1 MSPTAQPPSRTRY
14 RPGWPGLAIFW
25 AVILVTVGAGAGVLQ
40 SLGPPAPPPVAP
52 VSVKPVA
59 MAAPAPIPAATVI
72 HPVARPPSPDVRPG
86 RGTPGP
92 VADPDPALQEA
103 APGMNG
109 TLPRIAED
117 GRMPMQAYA
126 AGFDRS
132 SQRPRVGLLL
142 AGIGLN
148 STLSEQAI
156 RTLPGAVTLAVS
168 PYASDPAH
176 LLTEA
181 RMAEHE
187 YLISIPMEPESYPL
201 NDPGTHAL
209 TTSNTPDENAKQLV
223 WALSRIV
230 GYVGATGALG
240 LTRGERFASIP
251 VDMDPVL
258 TTLAARGLLYV
269 DPRAAQPHASAR
281 LPRVWSREVDL
292 VIDEPADAPAIDAKL
307 ATLTR
312 IAQQTGSALGLAGAV
327 RPVTIERIA
336 VWANELAAQGVAL
349 APVSAL
355 VQPPASAPTQ

>member
-1 MSPTAQPPSRTRY
+1 MSRTVRPLPDSFH
-14 RPGWPGLAIFW
+14 RPGWRGLAIFW
-25 AVILVTVGAGAGVLQ
+25 AALLVALGAGAGLLQ
-40 SLGPPAPPPVAP
+40 SLGPPAPPARTTASVTPVA
-52 VSVKPVA
+52 A
-59 MAAPAPIPAATVI
+59 AAPAPIPAAAI
-72 HPVARPPSPDVRPG
+72 IRPVAQTQAPDSRPG

-92 VADPDPALQEA
+92 VADPDPALQEP
-103 APGMNG
+103 APGMDG

-117 GRMPMQAYA
+117 GRMPMQVYA

-142 AGIGLN
+142 AGVGLN
-148 STLSEQAI
+148 GALSEQAI
-156 RTLPGAVTLAVS
+156 RDLPGAITLAVS
-168 PYASDPAH
+168 PYAQDPAH

-181 RMAEHE
+181 RVAEHE

-201 NDPGTHAL
+201 NDPGNHAL
-209 TTSNTPDENAKQLV
+209 TTSNTPADNARQLV

-258 TTLAARGLLYV
+258 TMIAARGLLYV
-269 DPRAAQPHASAR
+269 DPRPAQPRPPAR
-281 LPRVWSREVDL
+281 LPHVWSREVDL

-307 ATLTR
+307 TALTR

-336 VWANELAAQGVAL
+336 AWANELAAQGVVL

-355 VQPPASAPTQ
+355 VQPPAPAPTQ